1 MIYVITGPT
10 NTGKDRIAIDLAKRI
25 GGEIINA
32 DAFHVYKLLK
42 IGTNKPEEDEFE
54 GVNHHLFSYVD
65 IDEEYS
71 IARYQND
78 ARTVIDSLISKNIP
92 IIMLGGSG
100 LYIKAALYDYRF
112 YQEETID
119 MSKYDHMNNDDLY
132 ATLKSFDQHSAQK
145 IHPNN
150 RKRVMRALEI
160 YLSQG
165 IKKSEIPAHKDNLI
179 YPALFFGVD
188 FDRGDLYMRI
198 MGRVHRMIM
207 DGLFDEV
214 KLLTK
219 KYGSNLQALQ
229 AIGYKEA
236 IEYLNGAYTEEETIE
251 KIVTNTRHYAKRQMT
266 FVRHQFVVHWI
277 KNVDDILRIAQHES
291 AS

>member
-1 MIYVITGPT
+1 
-10 NTGKDRIAIDLAKRI
+10 
-25 GGEIINA
+25 
-32 DAFHVYKLLK
+32 
-42 IGTNKPEEDEFE
+42 
-54 GVNHHLFSYVD
+54 
-65 IDEEYS
+65 
-71 IARYQND
+71 
-78 ARTVIDSLISKNIP
+78 
-92 IIMLGGSG
+92 
-100 LYIKAALYDYRF
+100 
-112 YQEETID
+112 
-119 MSKYDHMNNDDLY
+119 
-132 ATLKSFDQHSAQK
+132 
-145 IHPNN
+145 
-150 RKRVMRALEI
+150 
-160 YLSQG
+160 
-165 IKKSEIPAHKDNLI
+165 
-179 YPALFFGVD
+179 
-188 FDRGDLYMRI
+188 GDLYMRI

-219 KYGSNLQALQ
+219 KYSSNLQALQ

>member
-10 NTGKDRIAIDLAKRI
+10 NTGKDRIAVELAKRI

-32 DAFHVYKLLK
+32 DAFHVYKQLK
-42 IGTNKPEEDEFE
+42 IGTNKPQEDEFE
-54 GVNHHLFSYVD
+54 GVKHHLFSYID

-78 ARTVIDSLISKNIP
+78 ARKIIDDLNAKNIP

-100 LYIKAALYDYRF
+100 LYIKAALYDYQF
-112 YQEETID
+112 NQEEIID
-119 MSKYDHMNNDDLY
+119 MSKYEHMSNDDLY
-132 ATLKSFDQHSAQK
+132 ASLQAFDHFSATK
-145 IHPNN
+145 IHRNN

-160 YLSQG
+160 FLSQG
-165 IKKSEIPAHKDNLI
+165 IKKSELPTHKDKPF
-179 YPALFFGVD
+179 YQALFFGVD

-207 DGLFDEV
+207 DGLFEEV
-214 KLLTK
+214 KLLLK
-219 KYGSNLQALQ
+219 KYPSSLQALQ

-236 IEYLNGAYTEEETIE
+236 IEYLNGNHSEEETID

-277 KNVDDILRIAQHES
+277 KNVDDVLRISQHES
-291 AS
+291 AA